1 MLKIYYLCSEISPFS
16 ETYQLSKFSKEFS
29 MIVNE
34 NKDVDIRLI
43 QPKYGYI
50 SDRRYILREVI
61 RLKDVEVDFN
71 GNKHI
76 INIKSGFIPNSRVQV
91 YFMEHSNYF
100 GVVPDLIYKSK
111 NGRPYSNNL
120 EKFTFFSNAAITVLE
135 KLYWTPDIL
144 ICNDWQISLLPK
156 IFKMSYSDILNKM
169 KIVFINHEFSDKY
182 ISSNKIDKKL
192 NLKIESK
199 NIFESAVKNSN
210 LTYVF
215 ENNIKDINNVNSSK
229 KILLNSNHKII
240 NYSSKIDPE
249 DRIDI
254 YNQILEDLRKI

>member
-1 MLKIYYLCSEISPFS
+1 K
-16 ETYQLSKFSKEFS
+16 
-29 MIVNE
+29 
-34 NKDVDIRLI
+34 
-43 QPKYGYI
+43 
-50 SDRRYILREVI
+50 
-61 RLKDVEVDFN
+61 
-71 GNKHI
+71 
-76 INIKSGFIPNSRVQV
+76 KSGFIPNSRVQV